1 MMVVCVQRV
10 DVIILHVLLW
20 LDCLKLVLFMAAG
33 RVGSEASYF
42 YSRMADDGEPVAR
55 A

>member
-1 MMVVCVQRV
+1 MCKEW
-10 DVIILHVLLW
+10 IFISHVLWW

-42 YSRMADDGEPVAR
+42 YSYKMADDGEPVAR
-55 A
+55 T